1 MCIDSHGEKEMYPN
15 DKGRINEQ
23 SKEDK
28 PGAAR
33 VTTGIPFPDCLPDTS
48 VAPGLSELDGKMS
61 NSLPWYPWFPNR
73 WFGSLKAKKMNYE
86 EKGIYRELLDWQWQ
100 GSGYLPSDME
110 ELNEIVHVDLKKHPR
125 VLSLFPVI
133 DSERRANPVLL
144 QIWEDQQ
151 VKHKRRSDSANKRW
165 DKERSNKNIN
175 TYTHNIERDAD
186 AKIDALD
193 NAMDDTIKQLTW
205 KTSYEI
211 YLDECT
217 IAYEALSANTD
228 WIKQQEKFHPNI
240 DIPLSLEKAFTN
252 FWGTEAG
259 WKHKKKKA
267 RSKEINWKTTF
278 TNAIDMNK
286 VYKPRYGNNDAE
298 KGRFT
303 SV

>member
-1 MCIDSHGEKEMYPN
+1 MVKTDNREDALMFCEKEKSN
-15 DKGRINEQ
+15 SNEQ
-23 SKEDK
+23 FKSDK
-28 PGAAR
+28 LGVAR
-33 VTTGIPFPDCLPDTS
+33 GPTRIPNSVCSPETS
-48 VAPGLSELDGKMS
+48 VAPGLSELGGKMG
-61 NSLPWYPWFPNR
+61 NSLLWYPWWPNR
-73 WFGSLKAKKMNYE
+73 WAGSTAAKMMSLE
-86 EKGIYRELLDWQWQ
+86 ERGAYHELLDWQWQ
-100 GSGYLPSDME
+100 GRGYLPSE
-110 ELNEIVHVDLKKHPR
+110 PDLIAKLCGFNPTLYPA
-125 VLSLFPVI
+125 VLDQFPPTL
-133 DSERRANPVLL
+133 DGRRANKVLL
-144 QIWEDQQ
+144 KIWEDQSL
-151 VKHKRRSDSANKRW
+151 KHEKHSASAKKRW
-165 DKERSNKNIN
+165 SKDAEKETDTETETKA
-175 TYTHNIERDAD
+175 HGDANELSYHGDARHD
-186 AKIDALD
+186 AKHLS
-193 NAMDDTIKQLTW
+193 W

-217 IAYEALSANTD
+217 LAYEALSANTD

-259 WKHKKKKA
+259 WKHKKKA